1 MARVRAEKIQ
11 ELIKQEVSKI
21 ILNDLK
27 NPHIGFVTVTQVEV
41 TNDLRHAKIWLS
53 LYGGPEEQDRTL
65 QALNKSLGYIRSEIG
80 KRIRLKF
87 VPELALMTDNSL
99 EYSSHIQK
107 ILLQIKEKLNL

>member
-27 NPHIGFVTVTQVEV
+27 NPNIGFVTVTQVEV

-53 LYGGPEEQDRTL
+53 LYGKEEEQAKTL
-65 QALNKSLGYIRSEIG
+65 QALERSLGFIRNEIG

-87 VPELALMTDNSL
+87 VPELALLTDSSL

-107 ILLQIKEKLNL
+107 ILLQIKENEAD